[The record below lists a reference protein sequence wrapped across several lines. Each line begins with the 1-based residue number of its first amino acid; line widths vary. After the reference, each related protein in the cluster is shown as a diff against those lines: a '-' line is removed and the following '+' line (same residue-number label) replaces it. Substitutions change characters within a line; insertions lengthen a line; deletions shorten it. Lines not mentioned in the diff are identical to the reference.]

1 MSVKDDAA
9 NSFAKFNPS
18 NPDGA
23 YALDLSAPAQ
33 RAVAIQLVA
42 LDAAATGMDLLKNI
56 ALDGKN
62 VRSAKEA
69 GWLTACVPPPA
80 APAAAWDLGE
90 EGQGLMGSAADTYA

>member
-1 MSVKDDAA
+1 VSVKDDAA